1 MGRSPGGCRDGDSRG
16 LRGAVCLAAPAG
28 EEDPEPALEWH
39 LDFFYDFDSTQGAE
53 WPILGHLLTTY
64 LGVLAVAPGDE

>member
-1 MGRSPGGCRDGDSRG
+1 MGTPGASAERSAWRPLLGRRTLNLPLNGTSI
-16 LRGAVCLAAPAG
+16 
-28 EEDPEPALEWH
+28 
-39 LDFFYDFDSTQGAE
+39 FFYDFDSTQGAE